1 MTKNPQGHISAIML
15 MTGFCLF
22 GPAIDMFA
30 KLASDT
36 VPLLQIT
43 AARFIFQLILLI
55 PVAAVMKCHYLPTKK
70 EMASHFLRGS
80 LILMATS
87 LFFLAVRYLPLADA
101 LAIFFIEPFFLTF
114 LAVIFLGEPIGWRRI
129 MACIIGFCG
138 ALLVIQPQY
147 QQVGWPALLPVGT
160 ALCFAFFLL
169 LTRRMTQT
177 GSPVMVQIF
186 TSIAAVTLLLPIL
199 IILHYSPFQMFKLEV
214 PNFHEWG
221 LLLGVGLS
229 ATIAHLFLTSAFARA
244 PVGILAPLQYLEI
257 VTATLFGIFI
267 FGDVPNKL
275 TITGVAIIIFSGLY
289 VLYREGK
296 RREHKNVPVTG

>member
-1 MTKNPQGHISAIML
+1 MTDRPQSHLTGIML
-15 MTGFCLF
+15 MAGFCLF

-43 AARFIFQLILLI
+43 AARFGFQLI
-55 PVAAVMKCHYLPTKK
+55 
-70 EMASHFLRGS
+70 F

-87 LFFLAVRYLPLADA
+87 LFFLAISYLPLADA

-114 LAVIFLGEPIGWRRI
+114 LAVLFLGEPIGWRRVI
-129 MACIIGFCG
+129 ACIIGFCG

-177 GSPVMVQIF
+177 GSPVTIQIF
-186 TSIAAVTLLLPIL
+186 TSIAASLLLLPFIMVMHDGSVEMFRLKQPSSFEWVLL
-199 IILHYSPFQMFKLEV
+199 I
-214 PNFHEWG
+214 
-221 LLLGVGLS
+221 GVGAS

-257 VTATLFGIFI
+257 VTAALFGIWI
-267 FGDVPNKL
+267 FGDVPNLL
-275 TITGVAIIIFSGLY
+275 TITGVIIIVLSGLY

-296 RREHKNVPVTG
+296 RQGASELSSA